1 MTLVADGLTLARGAR
16 PILAGVSAT
25 FGQGSITV
33 ILGPN
38 GAGKSTL
45 LEALAGLLPC
55 AAGAVTLDGLPV
67 QALDPRLPHRGA
79 FAGLSAADRAAIAE
93 ALAAA
98 DLEGLA
104 DRRVQQLSGGERA
117 RALLA
122 RVLAGPPRVLL
133 ADEPLANLDPRHA
146 QEALRLFRAA
156 ADGGAAV
163 VLVLHDLQAAA
174 RAGDRLLLMA
184 QGRCLAAGAPDS
196 VLTPGLLGSA
206 YGLDMRVWRDP
217 DSGLIILPAG

>member
-1 MTLVADGLTLARGAR
+1 VR
-16 PILAGVSAT
+16 
-25 FGQGSITV
+25 
-33 ILGPN
+33 
-38 GAGKSTL
+38 
-45 LEALAGLLPC
+45 
-55 AAGAVTLDGLPV
+55 
-67 QALDPRLPHRGA
+67 ALDPRLRAQAIGYLPQGGAVHWDLRVDELVALGRLPHRGA

-122 RVLAGPPRVLL
+122 RVLAGRPRVLL

-217 DSGLIILPAG
+217 DAGLIILPAG